1 MFNTHLSVQR
11 DDTRE
16 TTMAKENV
24 TEGEEQKTYEELFCS
39 AGLTDGMHHQLIF
52 LSVFNVLLCIAAS
65 VGNAVILVALHKES
79 SLHPP
84 SKLLLRCLAVSDLC
98 VGLVSEPLAA
108 IYWMS
113 AVNHLW
119 NVCYYSLFSSFIV
132 SYTLCSVSLLTLTA
146 ISVDRLLALCLGL
159 RYRQIVTLKRT
170 YVIVITFW
178 VLSSVCSTTYLKS
191 YQFTIR
197 YSHVVIVICLVTS
210 IFCYTNIF
218 INLRKRHI
226 QAQNPVSRRGEP
238 SQTQRFNMARYK
250 KALSS
255 ALWLQVFLVLCY
267 LPHGVVTALSSHV
280 GLTPSLALIRQF
292 TVTLVYLN
300 SSLNPILYCWKISEV
315 RQAVKDAIKQFFC
328 FSTNENW
335 TSSNPVRK
343 GTLLAS
349 LYLWK

>member
-11 DDTRE
+11 DDTRD

-84 SKLLLRCLAVSDLC
+84 SKLLFRCLALSDLC

-113 AVNHLW
+113 AVKQLW
-119 NVCYYSLFSSFIV
+119 NVCYYALFSSFIA
-132 SYTLCSVSLLTLTA
+132 SYTLCSVSLFTLTA
-146 ISVDRLLALCLGL
+146 ISVDRLLALSLGL

-178 VLSSVCSTTYLKS
+178 VLSSVCSTAYVKS

-197 YSHVVIVICLVTS
+197 YSHVGIVICLVTS
-210 IFCYTNIF
+210 IFSYTKIF
-218 INLRKRHI
+218 INLRKLHI
-226 QAQNPVSRRGEP
+226 QVQVSDSQREES
-238 SQTQRFNMARYK
+238 SQTQQRNMARYK
-250 KALSS
+250 KAVSS
-255 ALWLQVFLVLCY
+255 ALWLQMMLVLCY

-300 SSLNPILYCWKISEV
+300 SSSNPILYCWKIREV
-315 RQAVKDAIKQFFC
+315 RQAVKDTISQSLCSF
-328 FSTNENW
+328 TNEN
-335 TSSNPVRK
+335 
-343 GTLLAS
+343 
-349 LYLWK
+349 